1 MWFLEPREEA
11 MLGPVGAAAPG
22 GGMQL
27 LPSCCKGSQ
36 GTNVLSSFPL
46 TFQSPASPP
55 APMAKPNRKLESNGI
70 FNPET
75 TTAQGKIENGTD
87 GFEGQQEHPS

>member
-27 LPSCCKGSQ
+27 LPSCCQGSQ
-36 GTNVLSSFPL
+36 GTNVPQLLPSHLSISFFSFLPFFIL
-46 TFQSPASPP
+46 FDPILSAMFSYHLYVFFQFFSGSPRP
-55 APMAKPNRKLESNGI
+55 
-70 FNPET
+70 
-75 TTAQGKIENGTD
+75 
-87 GFEGQQEHPS
+87 